1 MFIVARGNPHPW
13 LLMTG
18 LLDNLF
24 ALWADFNVK
33 QPFLK
38 QTTVGSL
45 LTDTSVRQ
53 MLRVVPAF
61 LYSFKLT
68 LYEMDPSFLSQRCLS
83 RRKLTVFL
91 I

>member
-1 MFIVARGNPHPW
+1 MSSPW

-33 QPFLK
+33 QPFLN

-45 LTDTSVRQ
+45 LTDTSLRQ
-53 MLRVVPAF
+53 TLRVVPAF

-68 LYEMDPSFLSQRCLS
+68 L
-83 RRKLTVFL
+83 
-91 I
+91 